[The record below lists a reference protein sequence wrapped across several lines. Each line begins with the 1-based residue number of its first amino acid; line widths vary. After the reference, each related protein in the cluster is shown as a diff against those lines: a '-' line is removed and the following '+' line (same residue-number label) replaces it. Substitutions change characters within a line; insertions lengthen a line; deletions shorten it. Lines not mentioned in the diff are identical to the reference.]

1 MVGRMSALRGQE
13 QAGHADGHA
22 HEGDVR
28 SSYAQVQVEA
38 LAADLKGRGF
48 ATHASLEEDPPSVTV
63 ESLSSALSA
72 TVHAAPR
79 EDGSWWFWWSRD
91 EPISRIREVEAAA
104 FKIAY
109 VLTLQPDHADDPRP
123 TLPVKGRRPG
133 RRTEDCRWVD
143 QVVRRHR
150 FEAAHP
156 DVMIT
161 FTRSGW
167 TWTGI
172 CVLDGRE
179 EAVAGHELSEVLD
192 RLEEILGEAMQ
203 AP

>member
-1 MVGRMSALRGQE
+1 MSFLRGQE
-13 QAGHADGHA
+13 LASHAGRHA
-22 HEGDVR
+22 HEDDVSR
-28 SSYAQVQVEA
+28 SCAQVQVEA

-48 ATHASLEEDPPSVTV
+48 ATRVSPEENPPSVTV

-91 EPISRIREVEAAA
+91 EPISRISEVEAAA

-109 VLTLQPDHADDPRP
+109 VLTLQPDHTDDLRP
-123 TLPVKGRRPG
+123 TVPGQRRRPG
-133 RRTEDCRWVD
+133 RRTDGCPWVD

-156 DVMIT
+156 EVTIT
-161 FTRSGW
+161 FTPQGW
-167 TWTGI
+167 TWTGT
-172 CVLDGRE
+172 CAVGGRDVVLT
-179 EAVAGHELSEVLD
+179 GHELSDLLD
-192 RLEEILGEAMQ
+192 GLEGLLGDQEQ
-203 AP
+203 AQ